1 MREPDRLL
9 EAALYVEDMGR
20 DVEFRRRVF
29 SFSVLAKSAVPDR
42 LTALDVGQTQVLLL
56 SKKGASVEA
65 VATPGGKIAPNEGGG
80 NRIWPSRLRRPSRK
94 TPEVAGRKMAWS
106 LQVQTSPAMS
116 LVDRGFERCDWP
128 DCERYSGRGTTLK
141 GRGTDCLRAPAGAK

>member
-80 NRIWPSRLRRPSRK
+80 NRILPS
-94 TPEVAGRKMAWS
+94 
-106 LQVQTSPAMS
+106 
-116 LVDRGFERCDWP
+116 D
-128 DCERYSGRGTTLK
+128 
-141 GRGTDCLRAPAGAK
+141 